1 VLGGSFFASE
11 ENNNNQLIKEAQ
23 LKKGNRNSGFTMV
36 ELAIVL
42 VILAILAA
50 IAVPIYLQY
59 VESARAGEAQ
69 EAIAAVWAAAKVQF
83 AETGIWATN
92 ISQLKR
98 LNLEKVTK
106 ERWEFNITPGT
117 NGIQSIRA
125 TSTGLMP
132 GGAGKIVNFDAQRG
146 KWSGYGFD

>member
-1 VLGGSFFASE
+1 MRKLRST
-11 ENNNNQLIKEAQ
+11 
-23 LKKGNRNSGFTMV
+23 SGFTMV

-69 EAIAAVWAAAKVQF
+69 EAIAAIMAAAKVYH
-83 AETGIWATN
+83 AETGKWATN
-92 ISQLKR
+92 KNQLRKLR
-98 LNLEKVTK
+98 LEKVT
-106 ERWEFNITPGT
+106 EDRWTFTITPGT
-117 NGIQSIRA
+117 NGIRNVRA

-132 GGAGKIVNFDAQRG
+132 GGAGKLVVFDAERG
-146 KWSGYGFD
+146 TWSGYGFD

>member
-1 VLGGSFFASE
+1 
-11 ENNNNQLIKEAQ
+11 
-23 LKKGNRNSGFTMV
+23 MV

-69 EAIAAVWAAAKVQF
+69 EAVAAIWAASKVHH
-83 AETGIWATN
+83 AETGQWATQ
-92 ISQLKR
+92 ISQLKK
-98 LNLEKVTK
+98 LNLEKVTE
-106 ERWEFNITPGT
+106 ERWRFSIVPGT
-117 NGIQSIRA
+117 NGIQAIRA

-132 GGAGKIVNFDAQRG
+132 GGAGKIVMFDARRG
-146 KWSGYGFD
+146 TWSGYGFD

>member
-1 VLGGSFFASE
+1 M
-11 ENNNNQLIKEAQ
+11 
-23 LKKGNRNSGFTMV
+23 KKLRKTGGFTMV

-69 EAIAAVWAAAKVQF
+69 EAIAAIWAAAKVHH
-83 AETGIWATN
+83 AETGQWA
-92 ISQLKR
+92 SQVNQLNR
-98 LNLEKVTK
+98 LHLERVT
-106 ERWEFNITPGT
+106 EDRWTFSLTPGA
-117 NGIQSIRA
+117 NGIRNIRA

-132 GGAGKIVNFDAQRG
+132 GGAGKLVVFDAERG
-146 KWSGYGFD
+146 TWSGYGFD

>member
-1 VLGGSFFASE
+1 
-11 ENNNNQLIKEAQ
+11 
-23 LKKGNRNSGFTMV
+23 MV

-69 EAIAAVWAAAKVQF
+69 EAIAAIWAAAKVQQ
-83 AETGIWATN
+83 AETNRWPTN
-92 ISQLKR
+92 INQLDR
-98 LNLEKVTK
+98 LNLERVTMD
-106 ERWEFNITPGT
+106 RWTFTITPGASGLQ
-117 NGIQSIRA
+117 NIRA

-132 GGAGKIVNFDAQRG
+132 GGAGKIVTFDVVRG

>member
-1 VLGGSFFASE
+1 
-11 ENNNNQLIKEAQ
+11 
-23 LKKGNRNSGFTMV
+23 MV

-50 IAVPIYLQY
+50 IAVPIYLKY
-59 VESARAGEAQ
+59 VEGARAGEAQ
-69 EAIAAVWAAAKVQF
+69 EAIAAIWAAAKVYH
-83 AETGIWATN
+83 AETGVWATN
-92 ISQLKR
+92 VNQLRR
-98 LNLEKVTK
+98 LNLEQVTL
-106 ERWEFNITPGT
+106 ERWTFSFTPGT

-132 GGAGKIVNFDAQRG
+132 GGAGKIVAFDAQRG

>member
-1 VLGGSFFASE
+1 M
-11 ENNNNQLIKEAQ
+11 
-23 LKKGNRNSGFTMV
+23 KKRNGNSGFTMV

-69 EAIAAVWAAAKVQF
+69 EAIAAIWAAAKVHY
-83 AETGIWATN
+83 AETGQWVSQIG
-92 ISQLKR
+92 QLKK
-98 LNLEKVTK
+98 LNLEKVTR
-106 ERWEFNITPGT
+106 ERWDFNLTPGA
-117 NGIQSIRA
+117 NGIQNIRA

-132 GGAGKIVNFDAQRG
+132 GGAGKIITFDAQRG
-146 KWSGYGFD
+146 RWSGYGFD

>member
-1 VLGGSFFASE
+1 M
-11 ENNNNQLIKEAQ
+11 
-23 LKKGNRNSGFTMV
+23 RNSRKTGGFTMV

-69 EAIAAVWAAAKVQF
+69 EAIAAIWAASKVYH
-83 AETGIWATN
+83 AETGRWPSN
-92 ISQLKR
+92 IQQLNK
-98 LNLEKVTK
+98 LELEPVTRD
-106 ERWEFNITPGT
+106 RWTFALTPG
-117 NGIQSIRA
+117 NQGIQNIRA

-132 GGAGKIVNFDAQRG
+132 GGAGKQVIFDAQRG

>member
-1 VLGGSFFASE
+1 LS
-11 ENNNNQLIKEAQ
+11 KR
-23 LKKGNRNSGFTMV
+23 NRNSGFTMV

-69 EAIAAVWAAAKVQF
+69 EAIAAVWAAAKVYH
-83 AETGIWATN
+83 AENGRWVTQIG
-92 ISQLKR
+92 QLNR
-98 LNLEKVTK
+98 LNLEQVTTQ
-106 ERWEFNITPGT
+106 RWTFNLTPGA
-117 NGIQSIRA
+117 NGIQTIRA

-132 GGAGKIVNFDAQRG
+132 GGAGKIVSFDAQRG

>member
-1 VLGGSFFASE
+1 MT
-11 ENNNNQLIKEAQ
+11 KH
-23 LKKGNRNSGFTMV
+23 NRNSGFTMV

-69 EAIAAVWAAAKVQF
+69 EAIAAIWAAAKVQQ
-83 AETGIWATN
+83 AETGQWATQ
-92 ISQLKR
+92 IEQLRK
-98 LNLEKVTK
+98 LNLEKVTL
-106 ERWEFNITPGT
+106 ERWRFGITPGS
-117 NGIQSIRA
+117 NGIQTIRA

-132 GGAGKIVNFDAQRG
+132 GGAGKIVSFDAQRG

>member
-1 VLGGSFFASE
+1 M
-11 ENNNNQLIKEAQ
+11 
-23 LKKGNRNSGFTMV
+23 KKLRKTGGFTMV

-69 EAIAAVWAAAKVQF
+69 EAIAAIWAAAKVHH
-83 AETGIWATN
+83 AETGQWPNQIG
-92 ISQLKR
+92 QLRR
-98 LNLEKVTK
+98 LHLERVT
-106 ERWEFNITPGT
+106 EDRWTFTLTPGAR
-117 NGIQSIRA
+117 GIRTIRA

-132 GGAGKIVNFDAQRG
+132 GGAGKQVVFDAERG
-146 KWSGYGFD
+146 TWSGYGFD

>member
-1 VLGGSFFASE
+1 M
-11 ENNNNQLIKEAQ
+11 
-23 LKKGNRNSGFTMV
+23 KKLCKAGGFTMV

-69 EAIAAVWAAAKVQF
+69 EAIAAVWAASKVHH
-83 AETGIWATN
+83 AETGRWATQ
-92 ISQLKR
+92 ISQLRK
-98 LNLEKVTK
+98 LHLEPVT
-106 ERWEFNITPGT
+106 EDRWRFSITPGS
-117 NGIQSIRA
+117 NGIRNIRA

-132 GGAGKIVNFDAQRG
+132 GGAGKLVVFDAERG
-146 KWSGYGFD
+146 TWSGYGFD

>member
-1 VLGGSFFASE
+1 MKRFR
-11 ENNNNQLIKEAQ
+11 QD
-23 LKKGNRNSGFTMV
+23 GFTMV

-69 EAIAAVWAAAKVQF
+69 EAIAAIWAASKVHQ
-83 AETGIWATN
+83 AETGQWPN
-92 ISQLKR
+92 DMRQLRK
-98 LNLEKVTK
+98 LKLEQLTID
-106 ERWEFNITPGT
+106 RWGFTITPGA
-117 NGIQSIRA
+117 NGIQAIRG
-125 TSTGLMP
+125 TSKGLMP
-132 GGAGKIVNFDAQRG
+132 GGAGKIVLFDAQRG